1 MSERMVVA
9 FRPEFA
15 SLGRPCENA
24 LAGKMTSIIYSGDL
38 VRLHVELPNGDVI
51 VVKRSLRLYKP
62 IPNARE

>member
-24 LAGKMTSIIYSGDL
+24 LAGKMTSIIYSGG
-38 VRLHVELPNGDVI
+38 P
-51 VVKRSLRLYKP
+51 RSPPRRATEWRCDCRQE
-62 IPNARE
+62 IPTAL